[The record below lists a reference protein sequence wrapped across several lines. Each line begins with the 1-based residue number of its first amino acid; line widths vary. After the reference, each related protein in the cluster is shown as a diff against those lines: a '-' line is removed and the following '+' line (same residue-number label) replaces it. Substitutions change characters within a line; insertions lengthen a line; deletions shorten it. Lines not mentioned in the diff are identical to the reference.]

1 MNTARGIATISVSYT
16 HLDYFA
22 LFQKIK
28 PEIPVESAVYVGGL
42 KFGGFGGL
50 DEFNAG
56 YLDGVVISL
65 GIYEMCIRDRSSM
78 SIISRQLTS
87 A

>member
-1 MNTARGIATISVSYT
+1 M
-16 HLDYFA
+16 
-22 LFQKIK
+22 FQKLK

-65 GIYEMCIRDRSSM
+65 GIYVHYRV
-78 SIISRQLTS
+78 
-87 A
+87 